1 VHKAPYVAC
10 AVFLILLTGCSG
22 KRVKILESRVDSQ
35 EEEIGLL
42 QAENDSLR
50 KRLQESED
58 RIQVLQELISAK
70 DATITEQE
78 ESLNDLRLQYL
89 ELKASMEEEPIASQ
103 TPVEAAKPSPPPRAS
118 GDFKAD
124 YDRALKLFRAG
135 KYDQAAQLF
144 GTLAQSDR
152 SHDLADNAQYWL
164 GECYY
169 AKKEYQ
175 NAIAEFEKV
184 FAFPNS
190 NKADAAQ
197 LKIGM
202 SWLELG
208 KYPEAKEQFIRLLS
222 SYPSSEYVPRARAL
236 LEKIP

>member
-1 VHKAPYVAC
+1 M
-10 AVFLILLTGCSG
+10 
-22 KRVKILESRVDSQ
+22 E
-35 EEEIGLL
+35 
-42 QAENDSLR
+42 AENDSLR
-50 KRLQESED
+50 KRLQESEE
-58 RIQVLQELISAK
+58 RIQVLQELIAAK
-70 DATITEQE
+70 DATISEQE

-89 ELKASMEEEPIASQ
+89 ELKASLEEKSAAPQ
-103 TPVEAAKPSPPPRAS
+103 TAPAPSKPQPTPRAS
-118 GDFKAD
+118 GDFEAD
-124 YDRALKLFRAG
+124 YNRALQLFRQG
-135 KYDQAAQLF
+135 EYDRAAQLF
-144 GTLAQSDR
+144 NTLAQSDR

-169 AKKEYQ
+169 AKEEYQ

-202 SWLELG
+202 CWMQLG

-236 LEKIP
+236 LEKLPQ